1 MTTAP
6 AKPPEKWLGNGIGPM
21 FKLFFDT
28 GTRRKPDGLIG
39 QLVKAFAAGT
49 AVWTVYAAAFSRAD
63 SLTLIM
69 TFLSLM
75 LVMTFV
81 LVGPTANSD
90 PKRVVIMDW
99 GLAFLAIA
107 TGVYFVSQAD
117 MIAQR
122 ITLLDPLSAFDVAF
136 ATLILFLTIEA
147 MRRTVGVGL
156 TVIVL
161 VFLAYNLFGD
171 RLGGVLGHGLITY
184 NHFLDI
190 LIFTTDG
197 LFGVPLRVAATYA
210 FLFVLFGTT
219 LSYAGGSA
227 FFYNVAAYLTG
238 KSPGGPAKIAVI
250 SSGLYG
256 TISGSPTSDVV
267 TTGAITIPMMKKM
280 GYRPVF
286 AGAVEVAASTGGS
299 LLPPVMGAAAFI
311 MSEYTGIDYVD
322 IAFAALIPALLYY
335 VPIYLQVHLRA
346 KRNNFAG
353 VDRSQIPTL
362 KVTMREGG
370 LFIVPLIAI
379 TWALVEGYTPTYAAI
394 YGIAAVLAVSIL
406 RAQTR
411 LSPQKIYDILAEA
424 SMRTVPVA
432 GACAAA
438 GLVIG
443 GITMTGL
450 ASKFSA
456 LVFLLSGADLFSSL
470 TIAAVLTT
478 LLGMGMPTPSAYI
491 LAAVLISPVMRSL
504 GVDDLPGHLFLL
516 YFAVMSALTPP
527 VAVAAYA
534 ASAIAD
540 ENPLKIAAQSVKI
553 AIGAFLIPFCFVF
566 NPGLLLQGGF
576 WTILYTTVNAVCG
589 LIMIAVA
596 VEGYWNR
603 HLPPLPRIAF
613 FASGLL
619 FLAAGYVTAALAL
632 AALAVGVVLLRLARK
647 VGDVAARPEAGK

>member
-1 MTTAP
+1 M
-6 AKPPEKWLGNGIGPM
+6 ISI
-21 FKLFFDT
+21 FFDT
-28 GTRRKPDGLIG
+28 GTRRSPDGLVG
-39 QLVKAFAAGT
+39 HAVKAFAAGT
-49 AVWTVYAAAFSRAD
+49 AVWTVYSAAFSRAD
-63 SLTLIM
+63 TLTLIM

-75 LVMTFV
+75 LVLTFV
-81 LVGPTANSD
+81 LVGPTSKSD
-90 PKRVVIMDW
+90 TKRIPVFDW
-99 GLAFLAIA
+99 IFALLAAVS
-107 TGVYFVSQAD
+107 GVYFISQAD
-117 MIAQR
+117 VIAQR
-122 ITLLDPLSAFDVAF
+122 ITLLDPLSTYDVVF
-136 ATLILFLTIEA
+136 ASLILALTIEA

-156 TVIVL
+156 TLIVI

-171 RLGGVLGHGLITY
+171 SLGGVLGHGRISY
-184 NHFLDI
+184 EHFLDI
-190 LIFTTDG
+190 TVFTTDG

-219 LSYAGGSA
+219 LAYAGGSA

-267 TTGAITIPMMKKM
+267 TTGAVTIPMMKKM
-280 GYRPVF
+280 GYKPTF

-335 VPIYLQVHLRA
+335 IPIYLQVHLRA
-346 KRNNFAG
+346 KRNNLAG

-362 KVTMREGG
+362 RTTMREGG
-370 LFIVPLIAI
+370 LFIVPLAAI
-379 TWALVEGYTPTYAAI
+379 TWALVEGYTPTYAAV
-394 YGIAAVLAVSIL
+394 YGVAAVLLVSL
-406 RAQTR
+406 FRKQTR
-411 LSPQKIYDILAEA
+411 LSPRKIYDILAET
-424 SMRTVPVA
+424 SLRTVPVA

-456 LVFLLSGADLFSSL
+456 LVFLLSGTDLFSSL
-470 TIAAVLTT
+470 LIAAGLTI

-491 LAAVLISPVMRSL
+491 LAAVLISPVMHSL
-504 GVDDLPGHLFLL
+504 GVADLPGHLFLL

-540 ENPLKIAAQSVKI
+540 DNPLKIAAQSVKI

-566 NPGLLLQGGF
+566 NHGLLMEGSV
-576 WTILYTTVNAVCG
+576 WEIVYTTVNAILG
-589 LIMIAVA
+589 LVMVAIA
-596 VEGYWNR
+596 VEGYWNS
-603 HLPPLPRIAF
+603 HLSPLPRLC
-613 FASGLL
+613 FAAAGLL
-619 FLAAGYVTAALAL
+619 FLAAGYVTFAVAIGVALIGVAL
-632 AALAVGVVLLRLARK
+632 VRMWGK
-647 VGDVAARPEAGK
+647 VADFPVETEAGE

>member
-1 MTTAP
+1 M
-6 AKPPEKWLGNGIGPM
+6 IS
-21 FKLFFDT
+21 LFFDT
-28 GTRRKPDGLIG
+28 GARRTPEGAVG
-39 QLVKAFAAGT
+39 HLVKAFAAGT

-75 LVMTFV
+75 LVLTFIMT
-81 LVGPTANSD
+81 GARANSD
-90 PKRVVIMDW
+90 RDRIPPFDWIM
-99 GLAFLAIA
+99 AFLSGV
-107 TGVYFVSQAD
+107 TGIYFVSQAGI
-117 MIAQR
+117 IAQR
-122 ITLLDPLSAFDVAF
+122 ITLLDPLSTYDVVF
-136 ATLILFLTIEA
+136 ASLILGLTIEA

-156 TVIVL
+156 TLIVL

-171 RLGGVLGHGLITY
+171 RFDGVLGHGLITY
-184 NHFLDI
+184 EHFLDI
-190 LIFTTDG
+190 TIFTTDG

-210 FLFVLFGTT
+210 FLFVFFGTT
-219 LSYAGGSA
+219 LAKAGGSA
-227 FFYNVAAYLTG
+227 FFFNIASYLTG
-238 KSPGGPAKIAVI
+238 RSPGGPAKIAVI

-267 TTGAITIPMMKKM
+267 TTGAITIPMMKRM
-280 GYRPVF
+280 GYKATF

-311 MSEYTGIDYVD
+311 MAEYTGIDYID

-346 KRNNFAG
+346 KRENLAP

-362 KVTMREGG
+362 GVTLREGG
-370 LFIVPLIAI
+370 LFVVPLVAI
-379 TWALVEGYTPTYAAI
+379 TWALVEGYTPTYAAV
-394 YGIAAVLAVSIL
+394 YGVVAVFAVSL
-406 RAQTR
+406 FRKSTR
-411 LSPQKIYDILAEA
+411 LGPLQIYEILAET
-424 SMRTVPVA
+424 SLRTVPVA

-450 ASKFSA
+450 ASKFST

-470 TIAAVLTT
+470 VIAATLTT

-491 LAAVLISPVMRSL
+491 LAAVLISPVMRAL
-504 GVDDLPGHLFLL
+504 GVEDLPGHLFLL

-540 ENPLKIAAQSVKI
+540 ANPLKIAAQSVRI
-553 AIGAFLIPFCFVF
+553 AIGAFLIPFCFVY
-566 NPGLLLQGGF
+566 NHGLLMQGSLWEIVF
-576 WTILYTTVNAVCG
+576 TTASAVSG
-589 LIMIAVA
+589 LVMIAIA
-596 VEGYWNR
+596 AEGYWKAHIPWFVR
-603 HLPPLPRIAF
+603 LIYAV
-613 FASGLL
+613 AGLL
-619 FLAAGYVTAALAL
+619 FLAAGYFTVALAL
-632 AALAVGVVLLRLARK
+632 TALAAGTILLRFQGNLK
-647 VGDVAARPEAGK
+647 QIETKPEAGNQSR